1 MFATAER
8 SAARGSGPERD
19 RRLCRG
25 ATAALDRPMDRP
37 GVSRAGR
44 GVACE
49 EERAGERFRP
59 VELGGVAPGDR
70 VREAAPSV
78 GIGTPIDEPDLGR
91 PAANSGKAS
100 VTT

>member
-1 MFATAER
+1 
-8 SAARGSGPERD
+8 
-19 RRLCRG
+19 
-25 ATAALDRPMDRP
+25 MDRP

-91 PAANSGKAS
+91 PAANPGESERDDPEPNLVSAPGS
-100 VTT
+100 LLRN